1 MNDLRDWKCWGVEEE
16 EGGVSVITKLPSFS
30 HSGLWDW

>member
-1 MNDLRDWKCWGVEEE
+1 MNELRDWKCWGVEEE
-16 EGGVSVITKLPSFS
+16 EGGVSVITLPSFS